1 VETGFDD
8 QNQPLRWPERDQA
21 VLALL
26 AGAGLRISELCSL
39 SWQRLAD
46 LDTGA
51 PMLRVRGKGGR
62 ERAIPLSPTATQV
75 LRHYLGDRQQ
85 RAATVAKLAVRPR
98 ARVIVQTDGR
108 AVTPSTVNAWI
119 ERWLRHAGVP
129 RRPGALAHAFRHTAA
144 DGWLDTGATVA
155 EVQALLGHA
164 SVATTGIYTKARPAS
179 LVDVT
184 KTGRYELSRSTQK
197 TRAADHTV
205 SR

>member
-1 VETGFDD
+1 

-51 PMLRVRGKGGR
+51 PRLRVGGKAGR
-62 ERAIPLSPTATQV
+62 ERAIPLSPTAARV
-75 LRHYLGDRQQ
+75 LRGYRGDRQQ

-108 AVTPSTVNAWI
+108 PVGPSTVNAWI

-129 RRPGALAHAFRHTAA
+129 RRPGALAHALRHTAA

-164 SVATTGIYTKARPAS
+164 SVATTGIYTKARPRLACRRHQKPDATNS
-179 LVDVT
+179 HAAP
-184 KTGRYELSRSTQK
+184 RSRCLT
-197 TRAADHTV
+197 
-205 SR
+205 